1 MSVGILA
8 LLAVVPIL
16 VALILMVGL
25 RWPSTRAMPLA
36 FITSVI
42 LAMLV
47 WKLSALQVGAL
58 FIQGTINAIGVLII
72 VFGAILIYYTLTYSG
87 AMETIQAG
95 MTKVSPDRRV
105 QAIVIGYMFG
115 AFIEGAAGFGT
126 PAALAAPLLLG
137 LDCVL
142 QTVP

>member
-42 LAMLV
+42 LAML
-47 WKLSALQVGAL
+47 
-58 FIQGTINAIGVLII
+58 
-72 VFGAILIYYTLTYSG
+72 
-87 AMETIQAG
+87 
-95 MTKVSPDRRV
+95 RR
-105 QAIVIGYMFG
+105 
-115 AFIEGAAGFGT
+115 
-126 PAALAAPLLLG
+126 
-137 LDCVL
+137 
-142 QTVP
+142 

>member
-87 AMETIQAG
+87 AMETIQ
-95 MTKVSPDRRV
+95 
-105 QAIVIGYMFG
+105 
-115 AFIEGAAGFGT
+115 
-126 PAALAAPLLLG
+126 
-137 LDCVL
+137 
-142 QTVP
+142 